1 MPKKSRRA
9 NRQTKTIKVTVNG
22 RTIKV
27 VPQYADDFEYYTLK
41 YKKIDEVVESYKEVG
56 SAGIQ
61 PITPQ
66 NDYDYNIYIKQTAIV
81 CAYEKYLECL
91 RATKGLLKSYLNNES
106 HSIDFYKIRIKEC
119 QALGD
124 LFIYIHNK
132 NYEKSLEYYK
142 KTQELMS
149 ESLDS
154 LMFED
159 LSKSTIT
166 TRAENNKSISIDCD
180 ESVRLFAKQLQ
191 AINFN
196 IVALWKWRF
205 KEDIDAVAKSMTS
218 EDPTTISN

>member
-1 MPKKSRRA
+1 MPKQSRRP
-9 NRQTKTIKVTVNG
+9 NRQTKTVKVIIND
-22 RTIKV
+22 RSIKV
-27 VPQYADDFEYYTLK
+27 VPKYADDFKYYTLK
-41 YKKIDEVVESYKEVG
+41 YTKIDEVMESYKEVG
-56 SAGIQ
+56 SAGIP

-66 NDYDYNIYIKQTAIV
+66 NHYHYNIYIKQTAIV
-81 CAYEKYLECL
+81 CAYEKYSECL
-91 RATKGLLKSYLNNES
+91 RAIRGLLKSYLSNES

-119 QALGD
+119 QATAD

-149 ESLDS
+149 ESLDN

-166 TRAENNKSISIDCD
+166 TRADNNKSISIGCD

-196 IVALWKWRF
+196 IVTLWKWRF
-205 KEDIDAVAKSMTS
+205 KEDPSS
-218 EDPTTISN
+218 SSN